1 MTIEYVSHEEYPDDA
16 FTKEIVCLNVNGIRY
31 NYICRRTKDGGAF
44 WGKMSSCVAIN
55 GEKKYV
61 ESHLFQDAFLN
72 DDCITFCKARSWA
85 KNEVKREVINAS
97 IPTYATYTPP
107 IPAAAQQMT
116 FIDESDNLPF

>member
-1 MTIEYVSHEEYPDDA
+1 MTIEYVSHEEYPEDA
-16 FTKEIVCLNVNGIRY
+16 FTKEIVCLNVNGVRY
-31 NYICRRTKDGGAF
+31 NYICKRTKVGGEF
-44 WGKMSSCVAIN
+44 WDKMSASVVKD
-55 GEKKYV
+55 GVKKYV
-61 ESHLFQDAFLN
+61 DSHLFQDAFLN

-116 FIDESDNLPF
+116 LPDEPDNLPF